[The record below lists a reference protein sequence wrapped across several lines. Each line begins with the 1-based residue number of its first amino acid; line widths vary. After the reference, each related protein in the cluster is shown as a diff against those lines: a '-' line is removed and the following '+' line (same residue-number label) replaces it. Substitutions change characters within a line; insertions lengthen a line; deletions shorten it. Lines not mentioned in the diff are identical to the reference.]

1 MIFMPSF
8 VADTP
13 MSDHLAALA
22 AAIDRFCARPRPTHP
37 ADVGAELIHLRHQC
51 DRLEVEFSTSSA
63 AFAATD
69 EYDRQG
75 SVSPVDWIRHQCN
88 MGGEAAAD
96 RVAVG
101 RLAPHLPAS
110 VDATLAGEIGFA
122 HLALIARTTA
132 ATAGPTAT
140 AAVEEPLLAK
150 AREFSVGRFR
160 YFCDLARH
168 AANADRYVAG
178 EIDAVE
184 ARSLTIR
191 KSQNGLVSLR
201 GTLDPEGGAA
211 VLSALTPLSRRNG
224 KADKRLRNRRLADAL
239 VEHALHSLDTS
250 AKGTSRPHLQVTT
263 TLETLLSM
271 TGAPAA
277 DLDLSIPISAKAVE
291 RIACDCNVTRILL
304 GADSAVI
311 DVGRSTRLIPPGLRR
326 ALHARD
332 KGCVWPGCDRPAR
345 WTSAHH
351 LIHWIN
357 LGRTW
362 LENLVLL
369 CSRHH
374 WLVHEGG
381 WQIFRVDGKIR
392 IVPPSLDYHLRYARP
407 PSARAA

>member
-1 MIFMPSF
+1 MPS
-8 VADTP
+8 ALAETP
-13 MSDHLAALA
+13 MSDELAALA

-37 ADVGAELIHLRHQC
+37 AEVGAELIHLRHQC
-51 DRLEVEFSTSSA
+51 DRLELEFSVSSA

-75 SVSPVDWIRHQCN
+75 SVSPIDWIRHQCN
-88 MGGEAAAD
+88 MGGEAAGD

-110 VDATLAGEIGFA
+110 VDATQAGEIGFA

-132 ATAGPTAT
+132 ATAGPAE
-140 AAVEEPLLAK
+140 ASVMEDSLLEK
-150 AREFSVGRFR
+150 AREYSVGRFR
-160 YFCDLARH
+160 YFCDQARH

-211 VLSALTPLSRRNG
+211 VLTALQPLARRNG
-224 KADKRLRNRRLADAL
+224 RHDVRKKDRRLADAL
-239 VEHALHSLDTS
+239 VEHALLSLDRS
-250 AKGTSRPHLQVTT
+250 AKGSTARPHLQVTT

-271 TGAPAA
+271 AGAPAA
-277 DLDLSIPISAKAVE
+277 GLDLSIPISGKAVQ

-311 DVGRSTRLIPPGLRR
+311 DVGRSSRLIPPGLRR

-351 LIHWIN
+351 LIHWIHKGETR
-357 LGRTW
+357 LD
-362 LENLVLL
+362 NLVLL

-381 WQIFRVDGKIR
+381 WQIVLVDGRIR
-392 IVPPSLDYHLRYARP
+392 TVPPSLEYHVRYARP